1 MNTWII
7 EQMWVKPAEGDL
19 SNVVI
24 TAAWR
29 CNGSQE
35 SDGKTYS
42 GTCYG
47 TASFAAPDQE
57 DFIPFEDLTEGQVL
71 AWVWASGI
79 DKEATEASVDQQI
92 ASAINPPIVVPPLPW
107 LQNNA

>member
-7 EQMWVKPAEGDL
+7 EQLWVKPSEGDL
-19 SNVVI
+19 DNVVV

-35 SDGKTYS
+35 SSGNTYT

-47 TASFAAPDQE
+47 TASFTADPE
-57 DFIPFEDLTEGQVL
+57 DFTPFSDLTEEQVL
-71 AWVWASGI
+71 AWVWAAGI
-79 DKEATEASVDQQI
+79 DKDATEASVDQQI

-107 LQNNA
+107 NQNNT